1 MPATPPLRSR
11 AWSAMLASMRI
22 APVLLL
28 TLALSACVSSPPP
41 PPPASAVAPLLS
53 PAADPDAAGMVDM
66 RELVPDL
73 AQEIRYATSDNF
85 VGRPVLGYG
94 AARCYLL
101 RPVAQALQRV
111 ERALR
116 REGLRLKVFDCYR
129 PARAV
134 GDFVAWAGDL
144 GDQSTKAAYYPRL
157 DKSALLGD
165 YISPTSGHSRGA
177 TLDITLMR
185 CAPVGDPAACAPL
198 DMGTPFD
205 YFDVSAHTDWPGASP
220 AQRENRQRLLAAM
233 AREGFVNYHLEW
245 WHYTYKPEP
254 APDTAYD
261 FPIR

>member
-1 MPATPPLRSR
+1 
-11 AWSAMLASMRI
+11 MRI
-22 APVLLL
+22 AIFLPLMLLL
-28 TLALSACVSSPPP
+28 SGCVSTS
-41 PPPASAVAPLLS
+41 PPASPPAPSAAVAPRLS
-53 PAADPDAAGMVDM
+53 PASDADAAGMVDV
-66 RELVPDL
+66 RASVPDL
-73 AQEIRYATSDNF
+73 ALEIRYASADNF
-85 VGRPVLGYG
+85 VGRPVEGYA

-111 ERALR
+111 ERRLR
-116 REGLRLKVFDCYR
+116 TEGLRLKLFDCYR

-144 GDQSTKAAYYPRL
+144 HDQSTKAAYYPRL

-177 TLDITLMR
+177 TLDLTLMR
-185 CAPVGDPAACAPL
+185 CGSASDPATCTPL

-220 AQRENRQRLLAAM
+220 AQREDRQRLLAAM
-233 AREGFVNYHLEW
+233 AREGFVNYPLEW

-254 APDTAYD
+254 TPDTAYD

>member
-1 MPATPPLRSR
+1 
-11 AWSAMLASMRI
+11 MLALMRI
-22 APVLLL
+22 VPALSL
-28 TLALSACVSSPPP
+28 TLALTLSGCASTSAPPSSG
-41 PPPASAVAPLLS
+41 AKVAARTS
-53 PAADPDAAGMVDM
+53 PAADPDAADMVDV

-73 AQEIRYATSDNF
+73 AQEIRYAGYDNF
-85 VGRPVLGYG
+85 LGRPVAGYG

-111 ERALR
+111 EIALR

-134 GDFVAWAGDL
+134 ADFVVWAGDL

-157 DKSALLGD
+157 AKSALLGD

-177 TLDITLMR
+177 TLDLSLMR
-185 CAPVGDPAACAPL
+185 CARANDPAVACTPL

-205 YFDVSAHTDWPGASP
+205 YFDVSAHTDWPGATP

-233 AREGFVNYHLEW
+233 AREGFANYPLEW